1 MPSLLLSNLIQ
12 SKQLVNICKICI
24 ENRMF
29 QTANTIIN
37 SIVYNVLNISTLPKE
52 LILSCL
58 ANKNKNSYII
68 FVESNGHGHVTQM
81 KNIILNLKHK
91 YKCVGIV
98 IGREKT
104 IATEFAKNN
113 QIPILN
119 LYEPKYV
126 SNKST
131 DVLVHETI
139 LCLLNYSTNHYKKVS
154 EFVTSKCP
162 EFIINLHLP
171 IKLVSGIS
179 RNVFNIST
187 QNRLNFDYYYDKV
200 ISEKK
205 YSKFDTNSVI
215 FSCYMVDN
223 FNFKPHKIAID
234 CVNNKHITT
243 IPPLI
248 KIETRNKKDTK
259 GSPNK
264 HRRFIVCY
272 FNIPQNIYLY
282 NLIGT
287 FKNIKFYVFLEE
299 KPDFIVSSNIEFKEF
314 GKDFSI
320 LRKKSIGVI
329 TSCGV
334 ETVYENFQLSL
345 PMICI
350 PSNVEQLFNA
360 YDHSEKVPG
369 FKWTYNITKKDIDW
383 LINFKYSKDYWKK
396 HNNFTNFLNKDNLL
410 EKYINEKL
418 TKFNEASKRSHK
430 KL

>member
-1 MPSLLLSNLIQ
+1 MPFISKLIQ
-12 SKQLVNICKICI
+12 SKQLISKQLINTCKMCI

-29 QTANTIIN
+29 NTANTIIN
-37 SIVYNVLNISTLPKE
+37 SIVYNVLNLSTLPKE
-52 LILSCL
+52 FISIVNE
-58 ANKNKNSYII
+58 NKNTYII

-81 KNIILNLKHK
+81 KNIIIKLKNK
-91 YKCVGIV
+91 YKCTGIV
-98 IGREKT
+98 IGREKK
-104 IATEFAKNN
+104 IATEFAENN

-119 LYEPKYV
+119 LFEPKYV
-126 SNKST
+126 SDENP

-215 FSCYMVDN
+215 FSSYMVDN

-234 CVNNKHITT
+234 CVNNKHIAT

-259 GSPNK
+259 K
-264 HRRFIVCY
+264 IKRVIVCY

-282 NLIGT
+282 NLFGT
-287 FKNIKFYVFLEE
+287 FKNITFYVFLEK
-299 KPDFIVSSNIEFKEF
+299 KPDFLVSSNIEFKEF

-360 YDHSEKVPG
+360 YDHTKKVPG
-369 FKWTYNITKKDIDW
+369 FKWTYNVTDTDIDW
-383 LINFKYSKDYWKK
+383 LINFKYSEDYWKK
-396 HNNFTNFLNKDNLL
+396 HNNFCNFLNKDNLL

-418 TKFNEASKRSHK
+418 TKKNRI
-430 KL
+430 

>member
-12 SKQLVNICKICI
+12 SKQLINVCKICI

-29 QTANTIIN
+29 KTANTIIN
-37 SIVYNVLNISTLPKE
+37 SIVYNILNISTLPKE
-52 LILSCL
+52 LISI
-58 ANKNKNSYII
+58 ATKNKNSYII

-98 IGREKT
+98 IGREKK

-131 DVLVHETI
+131 DILVHETI
-139 LCLLNYSTNHYKKVS
+139 LCLLNYSTYFYKKVS
-154 EFVTSKCP
+154 DFVTSKRP

-171 IKLVSGIS
+171 IKLICGLAI
-179 RNVFNIST
+179 NVFNIST
-187 QNRLNFDYYYDKV
+187 QNRINFDDYYDKIV
-200 ISEKK
+200 SQKK
-205 YSKFDTNSVI
+205 YSKFNINSVI

-223 FNFKPHKIAID
+223 FNLNPHKIAID
-234 CVNNKHITT
+234 CVNNKHIKT

-248 KIETRNKKDTK
+248 KRESLIEPIHRKHDTINEK
-259 GSPNK
+259 
-264 HRRFIVCY
+264 FIICY
-272 FNIPQNIYLY
+272 FNVPQNIYLY
-282 NLIGT
+282 NLIGN
-287 FKNIKFYVFLEE
+287 FKNIKFYVFIEK
-299 KPDFIVSSNIEFKEF
+299 KPDFVVSSNIEFKEL

-320 LRKKSIGVI
+320 LRKKSIGLI

-334 ETVYENFQLSL
+334 ETIYENFQLCL
-345 PMICI
+345 PMLCI

-369 FKWTYNITKKDIDW
+369 FKWTFKITKNDINW
-383 LINFKYSKDYWKK
+383 LINFKYSKDYWEK
-396 HNNFTNFLNKDNLL
+396 HNNFTKFLNKDDLL
-410 EKYINEKL
+410 EKYIHEKL
-418 TKFNEASKRSHK
+418 SKN
-430 KL
+430 L